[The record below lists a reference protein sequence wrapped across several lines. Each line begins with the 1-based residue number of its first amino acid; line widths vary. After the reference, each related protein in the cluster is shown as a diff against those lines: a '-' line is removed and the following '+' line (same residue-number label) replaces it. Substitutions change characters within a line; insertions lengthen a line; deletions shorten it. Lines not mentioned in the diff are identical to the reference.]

1 MNKTLS
7 AILSFAP
14 LVLLIIACAGLFITS
29 FALGMDNELVGGALV
44 AMILILICEIV
55 AVIATFGMMIW
66 YIIKT
71 CKNPNFTSGEKV
83 LWVILLYMLNVFVFP
98 VYWFMFVK
106 NEQGSL
112 FSDATWLMMPP
123 TAMNIHQHSRACFLH
138 IC

>member
-1 MNKTLS
+1 MVWCYRITLIEYEPKRPTESLVLVERSKRMNKTLS

-29 FALGMDNELVGGALV
+29 FALGMDNELVGGARV

-83 LWVILLYMLNVFVFP
+83 LWVILLYMLNIFVFP

-106 NEQGSL
+106 NE
-112 FSDATWLMMPP
+112 
-123 TAMNIHQHSRACFLH
+123 
-138 IC
+138 